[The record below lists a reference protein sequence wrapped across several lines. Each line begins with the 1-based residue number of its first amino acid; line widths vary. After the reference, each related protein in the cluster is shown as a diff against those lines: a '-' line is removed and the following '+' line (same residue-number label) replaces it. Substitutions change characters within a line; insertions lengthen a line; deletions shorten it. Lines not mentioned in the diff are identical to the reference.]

1 MVSSFQRRRIRV
13 TFQLAA
19 GTFLREG
26 DPDTVVLEDF
36 RTSVAIDAPGGYEF
50 SVCRVRMYG
59 IEQQTMDRLS
69 VINYQN
75 LDFLRNSIRVEAT
88 DDEGEFSTIFLGEIY
103 LAQPDYAGAP
113 NVAFVVEARA
123 GLIGSLAPTGA
134 TSFPGAQKVSLM
146 MGQLAAELG
155 LTLENNGVE
164 STLTDQYLSG
174 TASQKIQKI
183 ADAARIQF
191 WYVPEQ
197 GVLAI
202 APQGVARQG
211 DPISYNFTNGLV
223 GWPTKTHVGV
233 MFTALFNPAIF
244 HGARI
249 LLESDV
255 SACNGEWYIVSMSHR
270 LDGETPGGAW
280 FTHFVATPQNTTILR
295 R

>member
-26 DPDTVVLEDF
+26 DPDTVMLEDF
-36 RTSVAIDAPGGYEF
+36 RTSVDIDAPGGYEF
-50 SVCRVRMYG
+50 SVCRVRMHG

-155 LTLENNGVE
+155 LALENNGVE

-174 TASQKIQKI
+174 TASQKIQRI

-211 DPISYNFTNGLV
+211 DPISYNFTNGLA

-244 HGARI
+244 HGSRI

-270 LDGETPGGAW
+270 LDGGTPRGAW